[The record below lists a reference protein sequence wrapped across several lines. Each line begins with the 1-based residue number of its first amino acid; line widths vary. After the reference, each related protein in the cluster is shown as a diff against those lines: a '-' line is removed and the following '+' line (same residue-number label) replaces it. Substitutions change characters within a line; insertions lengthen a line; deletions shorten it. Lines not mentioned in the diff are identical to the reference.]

1 MKKII
6 LFAVIAVVALLS
18 STQAS
23 AQKGY
28 RGFVDVELGAGIE
41 TDYSESGFVGGVSTI
56 HGYQSGHSF
65 FGAGIG
71 INALPITDIN
81 HTIMVPVFAQ
91 YRYDYSLVSKHSF
104 YGKARLGYV
113 VIDGGIFAGVGGGI
127 RFSLNN
133 SHITA
138 VNLGLNLT
146 IQNPEYEDYYY
157 SGWSEH
163 DRYITIIPA
172 LTFGIEF

>member
-113 VIDGGIFAGVGGGI
+113 VIDGGIFAGV
-127 RFSLNN
+127 
-133 SHITA
+133 
-138 VNLGLNLT
+138 
-146 IQNPEYEDYYY
+146 
-157 SGWSEH
+157 
-163 DRYITIIPA
+163 
-172 LTFGIEF
+172 